1 MCGPPRNILPHK
13 NGKKKRK
20 KPWRDQELCSL
31 AEGSLVWLSVSSI
44 IISIAY
50 EVKTRSPPPHIPPQ
64 KKKKKKGG
72 EREKDAHLSLKV
84 IPNDEL

>member
-1 MCGPPRNILPHK
+1 VRPPQK
-13 NGKKKRK
+13 YSSTQKWEKEKE

-50 EVKTRSPPPHIPPQ
+50 EVKTRIPPIFLPRRR
-64 KKKKKKGG
+64 KKERRR
-72 EREKDAHLSLKV
+72 ERERCASIAKSDPK
-84 IPNDEL
+84 

>member
-50 EVKTRSPPPHIPPQ
+50 EVKTRIPPIFLPRRR
-64 KKKKKKGG
+64 KKERRR
-72 EREKDAHLSLKV
+72 ERERCASIAKSDPK
-84 IPNDEL
+84 